1 MTSHD
6 AAAETHPTTT
16 AGTVAAHCI
25 VRNAEVATDAV
36 PLNVI
41 ELRNR
46 IGQRPET
53 LPEGLF
59 EECMEQL
66 RGVLAYRY
74 CYTRVPVL
82 RPEEGALDLGF
93 GVLHSASLNRN
104 LAGCEE
110 AILFAA
116 TIGSGADRLL
126 HRLSLT
132 SPTKRFLVDA
142 MASTAAESLADYVN
156 RTLAEGLVT
165 APRFSPG
172 FGGVPLSVQPA
183 FLHCLDAS
191 RQIGITLSETNYM
204 NPTKSVTALI
214 GIRESRRNL

>member
-1 MTSHD
+1 MTSRD
-6 AAAETHPTTT
+6 AAAETHPTTN
-16 AGTVAAHCI
+16 AGTVDAHCI
-25 VRNAEVATDAV
+25 VRKAEVATVAV

-132 SPTKRFLVDA
+132 SPTPGICSVVTVRA
-142 MASTAAESLADYVN
+142 MGPAVSQRKKT
-156 RTLAEGLVT
+156 
-165 APRFSPG
+165 SP
-172 FGGVPLSVQPA
+172 
-183 FLHCLDAS
+183 
-191 RQIGITLSETNYM
+191 
-204 NPTKSVTALI
+204 
-214 GIRESRRNL
+214 